1 MKVALAQVAAGADGA
16 DGAGKSRGQKKQK
29 NDYTHKS
36 CVEDLHSHRA
46 RDRDSRAD
54 SDRRRL

>member
-1 MKVALAQVAAGADGA
+1 MKVALAQAAAGADGA
-16 DGAGKSRGQKKQK
+16 DGGARAGARRSRRTT
-29 NDYTHKS
+29 THKS